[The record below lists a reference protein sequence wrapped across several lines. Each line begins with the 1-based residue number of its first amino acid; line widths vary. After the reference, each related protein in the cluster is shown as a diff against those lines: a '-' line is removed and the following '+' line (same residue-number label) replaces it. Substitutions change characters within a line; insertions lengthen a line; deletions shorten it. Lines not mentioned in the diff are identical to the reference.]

1 MFSFSI
7 DSTDW
12 FARAGTL
19 TTPHGIIQTP
29 VFMPVGTAA
38 TIKWITREGISQ
50 MKTQIMLSNTYHLM
64 LRPGADI
71 VEKMGGLHKFMNIDL
86 PILTDSGGFQ
96 VFSLGHTRSG
106 RSLVKTTEE
115 GVRFQSHIDWT
126 KHFVS
131 PEDAMNIQSQLG
143 ADIIMAFDDVASGNA
158 TYKRARQALDRT
170 HDWAER
176 CIIQWQKNEIIRAK
190 KWLHP
195 QSLFPIIQ
203 WVTYPDLRLESVRFL
218 KKLPTLGIA
227 IGGLSVWEGT
237 ESMIKMLDLLA
248 PELPPEKPHYLMGV
262 GTPEDLIE
270 GITRGIDMFDCVLPT
285 RLGRHGEIFTS
296 RGYMKVSKSKY
307 AGSMK
312 KIPVLPWMETSVSEN
327 YTLGYLRHLIHSDEM
342 LGQILLSMHNVEF
355 LMRLCDCVRSAILE
369 QKFGDF
375 CQIFWSEYR
384 TSIWDL

>member
-1 MFSFSI
+1 MFSFKIS
-7 DSTDW
+7 STDW

-19 TTPHGIIQTP
+19 TTPHGEIKTP

-38 TIKWITREGISQ
+38 TIKWITREGITQ

-71 VEKMGGLHKFMNIDL
+71 VEKMWGLHKFMNVDL

-115 GVRFQSHIDWT
+115 GVRFQSHIDGS

-131 PEDAMNIQSQLG
+131 PEDAMDIQSKLG
-143 ADIIMAFDDVASGNA
+143 ADIIMAFDDVAPGKA
-158 TYKRARQALDRT
+158 TYKRARQALERT

-176 CIIQWQKNEIIRAK
+176 CMIQWQKNEKIRAE

-195 QSLFPIIQ
+195 QTLFPIIQ
-203 WVTYPDLRLESVRFL
+203 WVTYEDLRLESVRFL
-218 KKLPTLGIA
+218 RKLPTLGIA
-227 IGGLSVWEGT
+227 IGWLSVGEST
-237 ESMIKMLDLLA
+237 ESMLKMLDLLA

-262 GTPEDLIE
+262 GTPEDLVEAIA
-270 GITRGIDMFDCVLPT
+270 RGVDMFDCVLPT

-296 RGYMKVSKSKY
+296 KGYMKIGRSTFI
-307 AGSMK
+307 GSME
-312 KIPVLPWMETSVSEN
+312 KIPVLPGFETSVSEN
-327 YTLGYLRHLIHSDEM
+327 YTLWYLRHLIHADEL

-355 LMRLCDCVRSAILE
+355 LMRLCDRAREAIE
-369 QKFGDF
+369 RGEYEKFRQDF
-375 CQIFWSEYR
+375 WKNYIVF
-384 TSIWDL
+384 